1 MAYKYTASDI
11 DAHLKSFDVDLVK
24 EINVVDVK
32 RKHETHLKFED
43 MILNSGIEDKDFHEM
58 NLKRIPLK

>member
-1 MAYKYTASDI
+1 MKYTNI
-11 DAHLKSFDVDLVK
+11 YGFDLVK

-43 MILNSGIEDKDFHEM
+43 MVLNSGIKDKDFHEM
-58 NLKRIPLK
+58 NLKRFPLK